1 MPYRMSVIAL
11 VLGVALSILPGCST
25 ATGSSNNASSS
36 RTLMTEQASVR
47 KSLEQLVDAY
57 ENKQSTRF
65 MALVAEDYVGDG
77 SILESTIRSAFSA
90 NHNVRIRF
98 SVTHTTMSENGK
110 AAIGVNFTT
119 TFETRSTGKVAKSNG
134 TTELVFKKEGG
145 VYKLYSMQRPFL
157 FGTTD

>member
-1 MPYRMSVIAL
+1 MSYRMVVITL
-11 VLGVALSILPGCST
+11 LLSTMVTLPGCSA
-25 ATGSSNNASSS
+25 ATNSENGASSS
-36 RTLMTEQASVR
+36 QILMTEQASVR

-57 ENKQSTRF
+57 ENKQGSRF
-65 MALVAEDYVGDG
+65 MALVAEDYVGDS
-77 SILESTIRSAFSA
+77 SILESGLRSAFSA

-98 SVTHTTMSENGK
+98 SVTHTTISENGK
-110 AAIGVNFTT
+110 AAIGVNFTSN
-119 TFETRSTGKVAKSNG
+119 FETRSTGKVAKSNG